1 MLTFV
6 HFHSYSQ
13 VKYSSVANGSWNS
26 SSTWDNGIPPSPLPQ
41 SDTVYINHDVI
52 INSTQ
57 IILGVLVVDSSGVIN
72 NSSVDLYI
80 GKGAQNQGEL
90 FNYGRI
96 FVNKLNV
103 SPNACS
109 SSDTKPVGYNFGDI
123 NCSSKL
129 HIGKNCGSGFF
140 YNYLG
145 SNVNLGTEI
154 HLDAYLCNE
163 DTIVVQNRV
172 YNHGGT
178 IECCGYFITP
188 NVESNDN
195 EGRPGC
201 YLCSNF

>member
-52 INSTQ
+52 INVTQ

-90 FNYGRI
+90 FN
-96 FVNKLNV
+96 
-103 SPNACS
+103 
-109 SSDTKPVGYNFGDI
+109 
-123 NCSSKL
+123 
-129 HIGKNCGSGFF
+129 
-140 YNYLG
+140 
-145 SNVNLGTEI
+145 
-154 HLDAYLCNE
+154 
-163 DTIVVQNRV
+163 
-172 YNHGGT
+172 
-178 IECCGYFITP
+178 
-188 NVESNDN
+188 
-195 EGRPGC
+195 
-201 YLCSNF
+201 